1 MKARPTARSAGALMH
16 IIAVSA
22 AVGAAMMSIGPTAFA
37 QASSPVSSSVFI
49 HRSFDTG
56 NSAVNENF
64 QYIAHPPMHPVAAS
78 EPTVARG
85 GHRGRRGQTG
95 TTGSGTNDAG
105 AAPLPQMPTDA
116 SSNASV
122 SQ

>member
-1 MKARPTARSAGALMH
+1 MH
-16 IIAVSA
+16 IIVVSA

-56 NSAVNENF
+56 NNAVNENF
-64 QYIAHPPMHPVAAS
+64 QYIAHPPMRPVAAS
-78 EPTVARG
+78 EPAVARG
-85 GHRGRRGQTG
+85 AHRGRRGQTG
-95 TTGSGTNDAG
+95 TTGSGTNDTG
-105 AAPLPQMPTDA
+105 AAPRPQMPTDA